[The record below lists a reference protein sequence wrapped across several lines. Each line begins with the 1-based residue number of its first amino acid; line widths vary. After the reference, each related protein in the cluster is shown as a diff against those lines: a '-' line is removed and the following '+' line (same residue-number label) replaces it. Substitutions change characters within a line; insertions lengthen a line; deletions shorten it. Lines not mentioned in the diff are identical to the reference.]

1 MLHISLA
8 GNLGRDAEHKT
19 TTTGQDRCSFS
30 VAVSV
35 GFGENK
41 STVWV
46 DVTRW
51 GKGAEGLARILRKGS
66 KVAVIGELSMRE
78 HNGKTYLQCRADNVT
93 VLGTPQGDA
102 SKADKPSG
110 GSGWGQGEA
119 DGDQGKG
126 GFADDLDDSI
136 PFATN
141 DSIW

>member
-1 MLHISLA
+1 MLNLSLA

-19 TTTGQDRCSFS
+19 TQGGQELCSFA
-30 VAVSV
+30 VAVNV

-41 STVWV
+41 TTVWV

-66 KVAVIGELSMRE
+66 KVAVCGELSTRE

-93 VLGTPQGDA
+93 VQGTPDGGERREQA
-102 SKADKPSG
+102 APANQG
-110 GSGWGQGEA
+110 GSGWGQNA
-119 DGDQGKG
+119 P
-126 GFADDLDDSI
+126 DLDDHI

>member
-1 MLHISLA
+1 MLHLSLA

-19 TTTGQDRCSFS
+19 TQSGQELCSFA
-30 VAVSV
+30 VAVNV

-93 VLGTPQGDA
+93 VMSAAPGDA

-110 GSGWGQGEA
+110 GSGWGQGEP
-119 DGDQGKG
+119 QPG
-126 GFADDLDDSI
+126 GFADDLDDDI

>member
-1 MLHISLA
+1 MLHLSLA
-8 GNLGRDAEHKT
+8 GNIGRDAEHKT

-66 KVAVIGELSMRE
+66 KVAVIGELSTRE

-93 VLGTPQGDA
+93 VLGTPQGAGDA

-110 GSGWGQGEA
+110 GGWV
-119 DGDQGKG
+119 G
-126 GFADDLDDSI
+126 GVSEPDDSEI
-136 PFATN
+136 PF
-141 DSIW
+141 